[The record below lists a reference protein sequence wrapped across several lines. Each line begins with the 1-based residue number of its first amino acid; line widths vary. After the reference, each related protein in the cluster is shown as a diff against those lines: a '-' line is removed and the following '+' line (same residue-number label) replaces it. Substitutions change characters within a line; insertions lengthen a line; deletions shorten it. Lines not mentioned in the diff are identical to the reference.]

1 MSLSLQTVRE
11 IEEEEEAKRQLKKE
25 AAVAR
30 ARSKESGIS
39 DLQKEAGGDGDSDEL
54 INPEVLFTKAR
65 RIGGKLIMLKLSA
78 KREEHGGGRDCDHG
92 KLLLTVDSA
101 ADLASEG
108 TVSKRGI
115 INALW

>member
-1 MSLSLQTVRE
+1 LSLSLQTVRE
-11 IEEEEEAKRQLKKE
+11 IEEEEDAKRQLKKK

-30 ARSKESGIS
+30 SRSKESGIS

-78 KREEHGGGRDCDHG
+78 KREEHGGRDCDHG

-108 TVSKRGI
+108 MVSKRGI
-115 INALW
+115 TNALW